1 MPIITVKS
9 KPRTRLAPQGFNLF
23 MRHMPQNSCHLSGVA
38 AAFFAFFAFAF
49 LEVSLTMIVTVHF
62 FFIWKVR
69 RIRITSPL
77 RRDGANR
84 LRVCCLLFHRPF
96 QGLLFYRIRQIL
108 STGKRDPGAC
118 SGALNIY
125 SVYRKKPLMICS
137 SASASVRPKVMS
149 LMIWS
154 PAILPMAASCTSA
167 ESRLLASSWR
177 SP

>member
-9 KPRTRLAPQGFNLF
+9 KPRTRLAPQGINLF

-38 AAFFAFFAFAF
+38 AAFFAFFVFAF
-49 LEVSLTMIVTVHF
+49 LEVSLTMIVTVH

-96 QGLLFYRIRQIL
+96 SGTIILYYSLIEIFKSSRQNLRHTALKPLTIFDHISPLCSAGFALSGTNFPRESNKASYQGIVLQNP
-108 STGKRDPGAC
+108 T
-118 SGALNIY
+118 Y
-125 SVYRKKPLMICS
+125 SVNREK
-137 SASASVRPKVMS
+137 
-149 LMIWS
+149 
-154 PAILPMAASCTSA
+154 
-167 ESRLLASSWR
+167 
-177 SP
+177 